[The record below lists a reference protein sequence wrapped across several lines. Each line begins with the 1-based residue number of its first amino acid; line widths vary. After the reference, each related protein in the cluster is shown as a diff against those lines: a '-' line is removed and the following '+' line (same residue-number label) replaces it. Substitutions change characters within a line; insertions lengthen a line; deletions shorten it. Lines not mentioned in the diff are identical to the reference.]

1 MVCTD
6 EIDAAIY
13 SENPTAFAIINLH
26 FTFLPIDL
34 HSPSDYVLGHPIA
47 LELNHRAAI
56 SCPREVAMTLPNEAD
71 IKCPKCADIMM
82 ITKIEGI
89 EVEKCIGCKGIFLDG
104 GEIDKIRERIRQRG
118 EDGVWGIGFI
128 KNLSTF

>member
-1 MVCTD
+1 M
-6 EIDAAIY
+6 
-13 SENPTAFAIINLH
+13 IISN
-26 FTFLPIDL
+26 
-34 HSPSDYVLGHPIA
+34 
-47 LELNHRAAI
+47 
-56 SCPREVAMTLPNEAD
+56 
-71 IKCPKCADIMM
+71 
-82 ITKIEGI
+82 IEGI

>member
-1 MVCTD
+1 
-6 EIDAAIY
+6 
-13 SENPTAFAIINLH
+13 
-26 FTFLPIDL
+26 
-34 HSPSDYVLGHPIA
+34 
-47 LELNHRAAI
+47 
-56 SCPREVAMTLPNEAD
+56 MTLPNEAD
-71 IKCPKCADIMM
+71 IKCPKCADIMI

>member
-1 MVCTD
+1 M
-6 EIDAAIY
+6 I
-13 SENPTAFAIINLH
+13 
-26 FTFLPIDL
+26 
-34 HSPSDYVLGHPIA
+34 
-47 LELNHRAAI
+47 
-56 SCPREVAMTLPNEAD
+56 
-71 IKCPKCADIMM
+71 

-104 GEIDKIRERIRQRG
+104 GEIDKIGERIRQRG

>member
-1 MVCTD
+1 M
-6 EIDAAIY
+6 
-13 SENPTAFAIINLH
+13 L
-26 FTFLPIDL
+26 
-34 HSPSDYVLGHPIA
+34 
-47 LELNHRAAI
+47 
-56 SCPREVAMTLPNEAD
+56 
-71 IKCPKCADIMM
+71 

-118 EDGVWGIGFI
+118 EGGGWSMGFI